1 MRPARLHFFNEQDA
15 PELEALFADAGV
27 VRHLQALG
35 AGVTMGL
42 RDLSDGRARVVRHLA
57 DEGIPVGAWLLLPRE
72 QGYFATLDN
81 GAEVA
86 ARYDEVHAW
95 ARHEGLV
102 FESVGLDF
110 EPDLHE
116 LGRLVSHPLRTL
128 GAWAWRSSDRVRLE
142 RARDQYGALM
152 RRMRHDGRRVETYQF
167 PVVLEERAARGSF
180 WQRFVG
186 SLDVEADREVV
197 MLYSSLLGPL
207 GASVVEAWAPKC
219 RAIGVGSTGGG
230 IDPLPKLTWE
240 ALEHACAWRRARVG
254 TCRFSA
260 SRAACS
266 RASSR
271 GCSTSTGTGRWR
283 RRRGGRVRR
292 RRRCA
297 RRCRGCRGCSGD
309 GARSWRARSE
319 VSRLRG

>member
-57 DEGIPVGAWLLLPRE
+57 DEGIPVGAWLLLPKE

-81 GAEVA
+81 GADVA

-102 FESVGLDF
+102 FEAVGLDF

-152 RRMRHDGRRVETYQF
+152 RRMRYDGRRVETYQF

-207 GASVVEAWAPKC
+207 GASVVEAWAPRC
-219 RAIGVGSTGGG
+219 RAVGVGSTGGG

-240 ALEHACAWRRARVG
+240 ALERDLRVAARACGDVSIFSLEGCVQQGFLARLLDFDWDGPVAP
-254 TCRFSA
+254 A
-260 SRAACS
+260 SRWPRVATATVRAA
-266 RASSR
+266 
-271 GCSTSTGTGRWR
+271 
-283 RRRGGRVRR
+283 V
-292 RRRCA
+292 
-297 RRCRGCRGCSGD
+297 SGL
-309 GARSWRARSE
+309 
-319 VSRLRG
+319 SRLLG

>member
-1 MRPARLHFFNEQDA
+1 MRPARLHFFNEQDT

-42 RDLSDGRARVVRHLA
+42 RDLSDGRARVLRHLA
-57 DEGIPVGAWLLLPRE
+57 DEGIPVAAWLLLPKE

-81 GAEVA
+81 AAQVT

-102 FESVGLDF
+102 FESIGLDF
-110 EPDLHE
+110 EPDVRE

-128 GAWAWRSSDRVRLE
+128 GAWAWRAQDRVRLE
-142 RARDQYGALM
+142 RARDGYDALL
-152 RRMRHDGRRVETYQF
+152 RRMRHDGHRVETYQF
-167 PVVLEERAARGSF
+167 PMLLEERGARSTF
-180 WQRFVG
+180 WQRFAG

-197 MLYSSLLGPL
+197 MLYSSLLGPF
-207 GASVVEAWAPKC
+207 GASLVEAWAPGC

-240 ALEHACAWRRARVG
+240 ALERDLRVAARACGDVSIFSLEGCVQQGFLARLSDFDWDGPVTPVKRWPRMATAMARATVSG
-254 TCRFSA
+254 
-260 SRAACS
+260 
-266 RASSR
+266 
-271 GCSTSTGTGRWR
+271 
-283 RRRGGRVRR
+283 V
-292 RRRCA
+292 A
-297 RRCRGCRGCSGD
+297 RLLG
-309 GARSWRARSE
+309 
-319 VSRLRG
+319 